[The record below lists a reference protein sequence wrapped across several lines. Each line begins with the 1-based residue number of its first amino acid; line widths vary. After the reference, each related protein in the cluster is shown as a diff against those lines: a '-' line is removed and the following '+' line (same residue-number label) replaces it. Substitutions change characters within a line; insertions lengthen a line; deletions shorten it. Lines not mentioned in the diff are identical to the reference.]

1 MCTVFRYML
10 WVLIALVPT
19 ASFSQLR
26 YDYNA
31 EVGFDSPVYRG
42 EIADKYSFPFIG
54 TVYAYSDE
62 FEMGDLEFNGKMYY
76 GLMMNLNCHR
86 GELLVQIG
94 ATKDCIVLKNS
105 IVGDFNIGERRY
117 TALFGERGIKGL
129 APGYY
134 QVLYE
139 GEDVILKQ
147 IDRKIYDHTDFS
159 SGNITKAF
167 ALKVK
172 YWLLKDGEVRQI
184 RRERDLQ
191 RLYKSFK
198 KDIRSYMSVHSEVDM
213 DINLEFIMSMV
224 EGRQ

>member
-1 MCTVFRYML
+1 MSPFLNYTLRIFLLCVP
-10 WVLIALVPT
+10 ALLL
-19 ASFSQLR
+19 SQQR
-26 YDYNA
+26 YDYGA
-31 EVGFDSPVYRG
+31 KAGFDTPIYRG
-42 EIADKYSFPFIG
+42 EIADKYPFPFIG

-76 GLMMNLNCHR
+76 GLMMNLNSHK
-86 GELLVQIG
+86 GELYVRIG
-94 ATKDCIVLKNS
+94 TTKDCIVLKNS
-105 IVGDFNIGERRY
+105 LVGDFNIGERRY

-147 IDRKIYDHTDFS
+147 IDRKIYDYTDFS

-191 RLYKSFK
+191 REYKSFK
-198 KDIRSYMSVHSEVDM
+198 KDIRSYLSLHSEVNM
-213 DINLEFIMSMV
+213 DTNLEFIMSMV

>member
-1 MCTVFRYML
+1 MSTFFKYTL
-10 WVLIALVPT
+10 GIFLLSLPALLH
-19 ASFSQLR
+19 SQQR
-26 YDYNA
+26 YDYYA
-31 EVGFDSPVYRG
+31 EAGFDSPIFRG
-42 EIADKYSFPFIG
+42 EIVQRYPFPFTG

-62 FEMGDLEFNGKMYY
+62 FEMGDIEFNGKMYY
-76 GLMMNLNCHR
+76 GLMLNLNCYR
-86 GELLVQIG
+86 GEVHVRVG
-94 ATKDCIVLKNS
+94 TTKDCIVLKNS
-105 IVGDFNIGERRY
+105 LVGDFNIGERRY

-147 IDRKIYDHTDFS
+147 IDRKIYDYTDFS

-191 RLYKSFK
+191 REYKSFK
-198 KDIRSYMSVHSEVDM
+198 KDIRSYLSLHSEVNM
-213 DINLEFIMSMV
+213 DTNLEFIMSMV

>member
-117 TALFGERGIKGL
+117 TALFGEREIKGL

-139 GEDVILKQ
+139 GEDMILKQ

-198 KDIRSYMSVHSEVDM
+198 KDIRSYMSLHSENDM

>member
-1 MCTVFRYML
+1 
-10 WVLIALVPT
+10 
-19 ASFSQLR
+19 
-26 YDYNA
+26 
-31 EVGFDSPVYRG
+31 
-42 EIADKYSFPFIG
+42 
-54 TVYAYSDE
+54 
-62 FEMGDLEFNGKMYY
+62 MGDLEFNGKMYY
-76 GLMMNLNCHR
+76 GLMMNLNSHK
-86 GELLVQIG
+86 GELYVRIG
-94 ATKDCIVLKNS
+94 TTKDCIVLKNS
-105 IVGDFNIGERRY
+105 LVGDFNIGERRY

-147 IDRKIYDHTDFS
+147 IDRKIYDYTDFS

-191 RLYKSFK
+191 REYKSFK
-198 KDIRSYMSVHSEVDM
+198 KDIRSYLSLHSEVNM

>member
-147 IDRKIYDHTDFS
+147 IDRKIYDYTDFS

-191 RLYKSFK
+191 RMYKSFK

>member
-1 MCTVFRYML
+1 MGSFFKY
-10 WVLIALVPT
+10 ALGIFLLSVP
-19 ASFSQLR
+19 ALLLSQQR
-26 YDYNA
+26 YDYNE
-31 EVGFDSPVYRG
+31 EVGFDSPIYRG

-76 GLMMNLNCHR
+76 GLMMNLNSHK
-86 GELLVQIG
+86 GELYVRIG
-94 ATKDCIVLKNS
+94 TTKDCIVLKNS
-105 IVGDFNIGERRY
+105 LVGDFNIGERRY

-147 IDRKIYDHTDFS
+147 IDRKIYDYTDFS

-191 RLYKSFK
+191 REYKSFK
-198 KDIRSYMSVHSEVDM
+198 KDIRSYLSLHSEVNM

>member
-1 MCTVFRYML
+1 MSIVFRYML

-139 GEDVILKQ
+139 GKDMILKQ

-172 YWLLKDGEVRQI
+172 YWLVKDGMVKQI

>member
-1 MCTVFRYML
+1 MGSFFKY
-10 WVLIALVPT
+10 ALGIFLLSVPDLLL
-19 ASFSQLR
+19 SQQR

-139 GEDVILKQ
+139 GKDMILKQ

-191 RLYKSFK
+191 RVYKSFK
-198 KDIRSYMSVHSEVDM
+198 KDIRSYMSLHSENDM
-213 DINLEFIMSMV
+213 DSNLVYLMSMV
-224 EGRQ
+224 EGTH

>member
-1 MCTVFRYML
+1 MCTFFRYML
-10 WVLIALVPT
+10 WLLIALVPT
-19 ASFSQLR
+19 ASFSQTR
-26 YDYNA
+26 CDYSA
-31 EVGFDSPVYRG
+31 VAGFDSPVYRG
-42 EIADKYSFPFIG
+42 EIADRYPFPFIG

-62 FEMGDLEFNGKMYY
+62 FEVGDLELNGKIYY
-76 GLMMNLNCHR
+76 GLVMNLNCHR

-94 ATKDCIVLKNS
+94 ATKYSIVLKKS

-117 TALFGERGIKGL
+117 TALFGERVIKGL

-139 GEDVILKQ
+139 GKDMILKQ

-172 YWLLKDGEVRQI
+172 YWLVKDGMVKQI

>member
-1 MCTVFRYML
+1 MSTVFRYML

-31 EVGFDSPVYRG
+31 EAGFDSPVYRG

-139 GEDVILKQ
+139 GKDMILKH

-191 RLYKSFK
+191 RVYKSFK

>member
-191 RLYKSFK
+191 RVYKSFK